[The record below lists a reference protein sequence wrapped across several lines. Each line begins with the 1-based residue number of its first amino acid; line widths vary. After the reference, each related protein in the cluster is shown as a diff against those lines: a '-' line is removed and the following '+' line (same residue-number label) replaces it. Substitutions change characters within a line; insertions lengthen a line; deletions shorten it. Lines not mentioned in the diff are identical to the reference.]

1 MLESIKNQFDKVLS
15 EHKLQYSQKNGRI
28 LNIDKLCNVMFLS
41 GLVLGQYPDMLLSYV
56 MQKVD
61 LVIEDDSTS
70 AKEKL
75 KFLYNTLP
83 LKVQNDEKTVVE
95 EKKASLQEKKKLPIV
110 IPKLDL
116 SKIDMPYCYQHNDG

>member
-1 MLESIKNQFDKVLS
+1 
-15 EHKLQYSQKNGRI
+15 
-28 LNIDKLCNVMFLS
+28 MFLS

>member
-15 EHKLQYSQKNGRI
+15 EHKLQYSQKNGRV

-75 KFLYNTLP
+75 TFLYNTLP
-83 LKVQNDEKTVVE
+83 LKT
-95 EKKASLQEKKKLPIV
+95 
-110 IPKLDL
+110 
-116 SKIDMPYCYQHNDG
+116 

>member
-1 MLESIKNQFDKVLS
+1 MKESKQSQKRDISLDMLESIKNQFDKVLS
-15 EHKLQYSQKNGRI
+15 EHKLQYSQKNGRS

-75 KFLYNTLP
+75 TFLYNTLP
-83 LKVQNDEKTVVE
+83 LKT
-95 EKKASLQEKKKLPIV
+95 
-110 IPKLDL
+110 
-116 SKIDMPYCYQHNDG
+116 

>member
-95 EKKASLQEKKKLPIV
+95 EKKASPQEKKKVPIV
-110 IPKLDL
+110 VPKLDL
-116 SKIDMPYCYQHNDG
+116 SKIDMPYCY